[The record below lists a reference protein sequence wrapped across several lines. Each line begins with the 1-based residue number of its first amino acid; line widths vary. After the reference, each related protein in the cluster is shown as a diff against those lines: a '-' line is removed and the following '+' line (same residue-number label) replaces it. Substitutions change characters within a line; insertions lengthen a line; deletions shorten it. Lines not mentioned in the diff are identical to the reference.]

1 MHSCVGRIRYLGVML
16 YDADKIKTVAAA
28 NEEQL
33 LDAQMNIYLDP
44 NDPEVIKAARENGI
58 HDSTITAAQN
68 SPVYKFVK
76 EWKIAL
82 PLHPEFRTLP
92 NLFYVPPMLP
102 AMASVDGQGTYETTT
117 DSMFAGI
124 DKQRLP
130 MKYLASLFTNG
141 DTTRMGTVMKRLL
154 AVKIHRRDVTVGDY
168 DKLDVKKAMDAVGMD
183 ADTANAIFRLTS
195 LATFE
200 ERFVIPPA
208 HREESIEMLEATAD
222 AKGET
227 GFGFKTKPERGL

>member
-1 MHSCVGRIRYLGVML
+1 
-16 YDADKIKTVAAA
+16 
-28 NEEQL
+28 
-33 LDAQMNIYLDP
+33 
-44 NDPEVIKAARENGI
+44 
-58 HDSTITAAQN
+58 
-68 SPVYKFVK
+68 
-76 EWKIAL
+76 
-82 PLHPEFRTLP
+82 
-92 NLFYVPPMLP
+92 
-102 AMASVDGQGTYETTT
+102 
-117 DSMFAGI
+117 MFAGI
-124 DKQRLP
+124 NKQRLP

-141 DTTRMGTVMKRLL
+141 NTDKMAEVMKKLL

-168 DKLDVKKAMDAVGMD
+168 DKLDVKKAMDAVGMNQ
-183 ADTANAIFRLTS
+183 DTADAIFRLTS